1 MSQAAGNPFSTRH
14 TRPGAIAYRFPP
26 GESAERA
33 VERLRAGDWRG
44 QIIGPHGSGKSTL
57 LAAVLPALE
66 KAGQR
71 PLLIELHDGQ
81 RRLPADFRR
90 TIDAAGAGIVV
101 VDGYEQLAPW
111 NRYRLRRLCRRRKLG
126 LLVTTHRPAGLPDL
140 FCTEVVPAL
149 AWNLVEQLLGGLPPL
164 LTPEQLRERLLLHH
178 GNLRE
183 VFFDLYDVYEG
194 SSIPEAHAKAQRR
207 EARKE

>member
-26 GESAERA
+26 GESPERL

-44 QIIGPHGSGKSTL
+44 QIVGPHGSGKSTL
-57 LAAVLPALE
+57 LAAVLPALQS
-66 KAGQR
+66 AGQR
-71 PLLIELHDGQ
+71 PLLVELHDGQ
-81 RRLPADFRR
+81 RRLPADFRQS
-90 TIDAAGAGIVV
+90 IEAAAAGVVV

-126 LLVTTHRPAGLPDL
+126 LLVTTHRPVGLPDL
-140 FCTEVVPAL
+140 FRTDVAPEL
-149 AWNLVEQLLGGLPPL
+149 AWDLVEHVLAGLPPL
-164 LTPEQLRERLLLHH
+164 LTPEQLRQRLSRHR

-183 VFFDLYDVYEG
+183 VFFDLYDLYER
-194 SSIPEAHAKAQRR
+194 SSL
-207 EARKE
+207 